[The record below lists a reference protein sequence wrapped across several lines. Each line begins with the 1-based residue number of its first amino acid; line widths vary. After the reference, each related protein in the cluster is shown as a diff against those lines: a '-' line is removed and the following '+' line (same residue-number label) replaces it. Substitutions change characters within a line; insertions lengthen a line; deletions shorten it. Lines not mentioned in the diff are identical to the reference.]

1 MTPRQKADDITRY
14 IRKQHNLSPAEFML
28 YRMTAEPEEPGS
40 GILSAKEWSKRI
52 CTLLVEKLDLADTFA
67 QAGVPL
73 DSVTIKQA
81 RQEMQALVSESVYFG
96 KWDHNTAPNI
106 RAAVQDIKDRQHVL
120 FDFLSAITTP
130 FNNPASNLAKRDMR
144 IAILISNLCN
154 MAARNTSSYF
164 AHLVGN
170 NMAHQ
175 GLRKRGQEFLCS
187 IGYSASYHTLLED
200 RDKIASDSKA
210 SNSDQSTFQFQ
221 ELIS

>member
-14 IRKQHNLSPAEFML
+14 IRKQHNLSPTEFML

-106 RAAVQDIKDRQHVL
+106 RAAVQDIKDR
-120 FDFLSAITTP
+120 
-130 FNNPASNLAKRDMR
+130 
-144 IAILISNLCN
+144 
-154 MAARNTSSYF
+154 
-164 AHLVGN
+164 
-170 NMAHQ
+170 
-175 GLRKRGQEFLCS
+175 
-187 IGYSASYHTLLED
+187 
-200 RDKIASDSKA
+200 
-210 SNSDQSTFQFQ
+210 
-221 ELIS
+221 